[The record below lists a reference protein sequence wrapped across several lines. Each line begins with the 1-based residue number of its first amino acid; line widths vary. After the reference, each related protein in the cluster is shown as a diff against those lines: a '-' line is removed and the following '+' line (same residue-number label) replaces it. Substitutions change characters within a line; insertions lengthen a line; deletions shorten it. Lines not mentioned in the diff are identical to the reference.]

1 MKKTTRLTALLV
13 SLVLLLGTLS
23 ASATGFA
30 EGIPFGEFDLS
41 SYETMLTDA
50 EAVGLS
56 ASQPCGKS
64 NPYCA
69 SVSKIAGLANAKAR
83 YDYLASMS
91 SLDAI
96 GVLMHYHD
104 YHEADNT
111 VCLCTYPNFD
121 AAYVPGG
128 LNHDAACPWHF
139 ANLTVDEQFDIL
151 VHMSETE
158 RAPYLEKI
166 QDIDK
171 LALLNAYL
179 EYAGA
184 TYVEPCNPDTCPYN
198 AKYTDIDFFTANT
211 FTIYEYLFEM
221 NEYANSLGDTDEGW
235 DAQTAYLGLV
245 SHLRDAHI
253 AEGIYCQCWSFDMS
267 NPEHAFGTLNHS
279 DSEFCGATIEC
290 PWRFDRLKT
299 AEQAQI
305 YNGLSANDK
314 SKYYAELNDKQ
325 KAELDAFLAGIGKAE
340 ATIPSE
346 DNAVTVDISV
356 PADVFGTGVNYVME
370 AGEAQMTTEKVGA
383 LNEVFVGHTL
393 AAFDITF
400 YNLDRPG
407 EKLQPVNGTVPLTF
421 TVDVSEADG
430 DTMQVYHL
438 YELNGQY
445 IAEPVG
451 ESIAIDKT
459 IGTQTITIEAKS
471 FSTYTIGELCNGSGD
486 CGYYD
491 FIKLSGAERA
501 ELLASWVGVSVGKTD
516 SVLDKYNDFIS
527 HVLVYHGK
535 GEGVCLCISYDPAT
549 HGYGTIAHTDAC
561 DSYGVEFDCWW
572 AFKSLTVEE
581 QYEIYQ
587 TLSDDVDEETGLTE
601 KETYLATIT
610 DEAKKEA
617 LNAYIAEQEA
627 ICVVE
632 GNKLMCGGE
641 QLATIT
647 ENGYIIDIA
656 TGIAVGRYDR
666 ETGEFTMGTGSN

>member
-50 EAVGLS
+50 ETVGLL
-56 ASQPCGKS
+56 ASQDCGKS

-69 SVSKIAGLANAKAR
+69 SVDKIADLATAQER
-83 YDYLASMS
+83 YDYLASLS
-91 SLDAI
+91 SVEAI
-96 GVLMHYHD
+96 GVLMHYNEKHQA
-104 YHEADNT
+104 ENT
-111 VCLCTYPNFD
+111 VCLCAYPNFD

-128 LNHDAACPWHF
+128 IDHDAACPWHF

-166 QDIDK
+166 QDTDR

-184 TYVEPCNPDTCPYN
+184 TYVEPCDPDTCTYN

-235 DAQTAYLGLV
+235 AAQTAYLELV

-253 AEGIYCQCWSFDMS
+253 AEGMYCQCWSFDMS

-290 PWRFDRLKT
+290 PWRFDRLTT

-305 YNGLSANDK
+305 YNGLSADDK
-314 SKYYAELNDKQ
+314 AKYYAELNDKQ
-325 KAELDAFLAGIGKAE
+325 KAELDAFLAGAGKTE

-346 DNAVTVDISV
+346 DSAVTVDISV
-356 PADVFGTGVNYVME
+356 PADVFGAGVNHVME
-370 AGEAQMTTEKVGA
+370 AGEAQMTTEKVSA
-383 LNEVFVGHTL
+383 LNEAFVGHTL

-407 EKLQPVNGTVPLTF
+407 EKLQPVNGSTIPLTF
-421 TVDVSEADG
+421 TVDVSEAEG

-438 YELNGQY
+438 YEQNGKY
-445 IAEPVG
+445 VAEPVG
-451 ESIAIDKT
+451 EAIAIDKT
-459 IGTQTITIEAKS
+459 SGTQTITIEAKS
-471 FSTYTIGELCNGSGD
+471 FSTYAIGELCNGSGD

-491 FIKLSGAERA
+491 FIELSGAERA
-501 ELLASWVGVSVGKTD
+501 ELLASWVGVSTGKTD

-535 GEGVCLCISYDPAT
+535 GEGVCLCVSYDPAT

-581 QYEIYQ
+581 QYTIIKDM
-587 TLSDDVDEETGLTE
+587 DDAER
-601 KETYLATIT
+601 KEYLDTIT
-610 DEAKKEA
+610 DEAKKDA

-632 GNKLMCGGE
+632 GNQLMCNGVA
-641 QLATIT
+641 LATIT
-647 ENGYIIDIA
+647 ENGYIIDIE

-666 ETGEFTMGTGSN
+666 ENNSFIMGTGSN